1 VENIGVVEIL
11 TILGFLGGFL
21 ATIATLIWRL
31 AVLTTK
37 IDKVERTGKLAH
49 TRLDKYVEKHESS
62 FDELRQQV
70 NMILQVQSKIESKLS
85 LLLDGK
91 VKLN

>member
-1 VENIGVVEIL
+1 METIGVVEIVA
-11 TILGFLGGFL
+11 ILGFLGGFL
-21 ATIATLIWRL
+21 ATLAALIWRL
-31 AVLTTK
+31 AVLATK
-37 IDKVERTGKLAH
+37 VDKIERTGKLAH
-49 TRLDKYVEKHESS
+49 TRLDKYVDKHESS

-70 NMILQVQSKIESKLS
+70 NMILQVQSKIESMLS